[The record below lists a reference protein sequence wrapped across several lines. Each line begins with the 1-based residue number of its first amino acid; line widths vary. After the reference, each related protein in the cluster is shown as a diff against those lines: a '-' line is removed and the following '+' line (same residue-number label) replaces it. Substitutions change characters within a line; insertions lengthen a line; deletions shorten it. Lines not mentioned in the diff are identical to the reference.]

1 MTRDGHYPYQAP
13 IDAYGNGGFRFAQMS
28 HRGSLLC
35 LPSGMHAWDVQ
46 SLEQIDE
53 TSLKRVLDQ
62 ADDIDILLIGLGKE
76 ISFLLPQLR
85 ECLKDQHII
94 VEAVATASAISTY
107 NILLGEKRA
116 VAAAL
121 ISVDSARRA

>member
-1 MTRDGHYPYQAP
+1 
-13 IDAYGNGGFRFAQMS
+13 
-28 HRGSLLC
+28 
-35 LPSGMHAWDVQ
+35 

-121 ISVDSARRA
+121 ISVESARRA